1 MGAQS
6 FLRNTLVFHLRTAV
20 LDLQRFPAR
29 RSRIAISAVRAGKD
43 RQRLRVRTDREGSM
57 CVTRVEFQYETE
69 WYALLEIVDGELRI
83 RSGYGGGFLR
93 RAGSGGVASW
103 LARFSEKVKTAG
115 FRKWLLREARG
126 EGQEALGALK
136 ED

>member
-1 MGAQS
+1 MGAKS
-6 FLRNTLVFHLRTAV
+6 FLRHKLARHLETAV
-20 LDLQRFPAR
+20 LDLMRLPAR
-29 RSRIAISAVRAGKD
+29 RSRIAVDTVRAGKD

-93 RAGSGGVASW
+93 RAGAEDVASW
-103 LARFSEKVKTAG
+103 LARFSEKVKTVG
-115 FRKWLLREARG
+115 FRKALVRRAQSDWTAMQYG
-126 EGQEALGALK
+126 E
-136 ED
+136 D